1 MRCNAPHFKRT
12 RWETRSDSPQTPAR
26 VGALRRRGWALDDTT
41 AKSAPAEGA
50 ISEAEAD
57 AAYDKFVRD
66 NLKRNYAGHYVHG
79 MLGMTGFR
87 LVNTPTFVPA
97 YLHSISGSDFWVGIG
112 TSLQQLGGIVSPI
125 IGAAQIEHRKKI
137 LPVSVMLGLL
147 MRAQILGLAISGW
160 FLGGWPALGF
170 ALLFLFLLGFFQG
183 PQRVAFQLL
192 LAKVIPISLRGRLQ
206 AWRNLTGG
214 LIAALLSYFAG
225 SWLVANHVWG
235 NGYATTF
242 FLAFVLTSLGLS
254 ALQMLMR
261 EPEPPSVHPRR
272 SFRERMKDFPGL
284 IRDDKGFAWFMV
296 ARTLAMGSR
305 IGQPFFFL
313 YAAGVLG
320 ISADTQPEQFGTT
333 LAILSFAYMAADTVT
348 NLLWGY
354 MSDRQGFRSTFLIAM
369 AINIVGV
376 AALMM
381 SKSVTTMAIAFFLIG
396 AAQSGYMM
404 STSNI
409 VLEYGHR
416 HDVPMRMALSNTAEG
431 AMGALAPLIGA
442 GMAMLWGY
450 ESAFYA
456 TIATVTLALGVL
468 VWKVEEPRIKRLQ
481 READTQGK

>member
-1 MRCNAPHFKRT
+1 MGRATALADTSESGKRG
-12 RWETRSDSPQTPAR
+12 S
-26 VGALRRRGWALDDTT
+26 
-41 AKSAPAEGA
+41 SAVVQ
-50 ISEAEAD
+50 AD
-57 AAYDKFVRD
+57 EAYDKFVED

-137 LPVSVMLGLL
+137 LPVSVTLGLL

-160 FLGGWPALGF
+160 FLVGPWALAC

-192 LAKVIPISLRGRLQ
+192 LAKVIPIRLRGRLQ

-214 LIAALLSYFAG
+214 FIAALLSYFAG

-254 ALQMLMR
+254 ALQILMR
-261 EPEPPSVHPRR
+261 EPEPPTV
-272 SFRERMKDFPGL
+272 RERKSLRDRMKDFPAL
-284 IRDDKGFAWFMV
+284 IRDDHGFAWFML
-296 ARTLAMGSR
+296 ARSLVMGSR

-313 YAAGVLG
+313 YATFALGVT
-320 ISADTQPEQFGTT
+320 ADAHPEQFGTT
-333 LAILSFAYMAADTVT
+333 LAILSFAYMGADTVS
-348 NLLWGY
+348 NLVWGY
-354 MSDRQGFRSTFLIAM
+354 LSDHNGFRSTFVISTALNIAG
-369 AINIVGV
+369 VGGLLLSNSIETF
-376 AALMM
+376 AL
-381 SKSVTTMAIAFFLIG
+381 SFFVIG
-396 AAQSGYMM
+396 AAQSGFQM
-404 STSNI
+404 STANI
-409 VLEYGHR
+409 VLEYGHP

-431 AMGALAPLIGA
+431 VIGSLAPLLGA
-442 GMAMLWGY
+442 GLVLAWGY
-450 ESAFYA
+450 QSSFWATMIAMAAAF
-456 TIATVTLALGVL
+456 VVM
-468 VWKVEEPRIKRLQ
+468 VWKVEEPRRRIAPTDNSGR
-481 READTQGK
+481 

>member
-1 MRCNAPHFKRT
+1 MVD
-12 RWETRSDSPQTPAR
+12 ETTGKP
-26 VGALRRRGWALDDTT
+26 VLN
-41 AKSAPAEGA
+41 
-50 ISEAEAD
+50 EAEAD
-57 AAYDKFVRD
+57 AAYDNFVMD
-66 NLKRNYAGHYVHG
+66 NLKRNYAAHYVHG

-125 IGAAQIEHRKKI
+125 IGAQQIEHRKKI

-160 FLGGWPALGF
+160 FMGGWPALAF

-192 LAKVIPISLRGRLQ
+192 LAKVIPIRLRGRLQ

-214 LIAALLSYFAG
+214 VIAALLSYFAG

-254 ALQMLMR
+254 ALQILMR
-261 EPEPPSVHPRR
+261 EPEPPSVRAR
-272 SFRERMKDFPGL
+272 KSLRDRMKDFPAL
-284 IRDDKGFAWFMV
+284 IREDTGFAWFMV
-296 ARTLAMGSR
+296 ARSLAMGSR

-313 YAAGVLG
+313 YAAYVLG
-320 ISADTQPEQFGTT
+320 ITAEGDPARFGTT
-333 LAILSFAYMAADTVT
+333 LAVLSLAYMGADTVT
-348 NLLWGY
+348 NLVWGY
-354 MSDRQGFRSTFLIAM
+354 LSDRQGFRSTFVISL

-381 SKSVTTMAIAFFLIG
+381 SQSVTTFAIAFFLIG
-396 AAQSGYMM
+396 AAQSGYLM

-431 AMGALAPLIGA
+431 AMGSLAPLVGA
-442 GMAMLWGY
+442 GLVVWLGY
-450 ESAFYA
+450 DASFYA
-456 TIATVTLALGVL
+456 TILTMVAALIVL
-468 VWKVEEPRIKRLQ
+468 VWKVDEPRKR
-481 READTQGK
+481 RKAHIEPDGK

>member
-1 MRCNAPHFKRT
+1 LDEATGKT
-12 RWETRSDSPQTPAR
+12 
-26 VGALRRRGWALDDTT
+26 ALT
-41 AKSAPAEGA
+41 
-50 ISEAEAD
+50 EAEAI
-57 AAYDKFVRD
+57 AAYDTFVMD

-97 YLHSISGSDFWVGIG
+97 YLHAISGSDFWVGIG

-125 IGAAQIEHRKKI
+125 IGAQQIEHRKKI
-137 LPVSVMLGLL
+137 LPVSVTLGLL

-160 FLGGWPALGF
+160 FLVGWPALAC

-192 LAKVIPISLRGRLQ
+192 LAKVIPIRMRGRLQ

-214 LIAALLSYFAG
+214 IIAALLSYFAG

-254 ALQMLMR
+254 ALQILMR
-261 EPEPPSVHPRR
+261 EPEPPSVRAR
-272 SFRERMKDFPGL
+272 KSLRERMKDFPAL
-284 IRDDKGFAWFMV
+284 IREDTGFAWFMV
-296 ARTLAMGSR
+296 ARSLAMGSR

-313 YAAGVLG
+313 YAAFVLG
-320 ISADTQPEQFGTT
+320 ISAEGDPVTFGST
-333 LAILSFAYMAADTVT
+333 LAVLSLAYMGADTVT
-348 NLLWGY
+348 NLVWGY
-354 MSDRQGFRSTFLIAM
+354 LSDRQGFRSTFVISL

-376 AALMM
+376 GALMM
-381 SKSVTTMAIAFFLIG
+381 SHSVTTFALAFFMIG
-396 AAQSGYMM
+396 AAQSGYLM

-431 AMGALAPLIGA
+431 AMGSLAPLLGA
-442 GMAMLWGY
+442 GLAMWLGY
-450 ESAFYA
+450 EASFYA
-456 TIATVTLALGVL
+456 TIATLIVALGVL
-468 VWKVEEPRIKRLQ
+468 VWKVEEPRRKRATHI
-481 READTQGK
+481 EPDGK